1 MTIRK
6 SIGLSGITQLLI
18 FLLNFGSILVISRLL
33 TPEEI
38 GVFSVSV
45 GLLSFAHVLRDFGVG
60 NFLIQAKVIT
70 RDNLRSAYSVMLYS
84 SWTIAVLLYSIRD
97 VAANFYDQPGI
108 ADVLGLIAINFL
120 IIPFGAPVLTLLRRE
135 MEFGKVAVV
144 SIGNAVVQVFVTVM
158 CAQNGFSYLSMAWGS
173 IAGMVTNVLL
183 LMIFRPV
190 EMSFFP
196 TIKGIGEV
204 LNFGYKSI
212 ILAFS
217 SEAGNSAPDIILG
230 RTLGFSTVA
239 YYSRASGLIQMAVGQ
254 VVKVIYDVF
263 LPAFAK
269 DLREGEDPVRGYCKA
284 MSLMVSILAPMIAF
298 IMVMAEPLII
308 LLFGDQW
315 VPAVPIASVLSFYA
329 LISCPFL
336 LAGSALIA
344 AGQIAVVMRIQ
355 LVIQALTVSIFL
367 TSIWLPL
374 SSVILIQSISTA
386 ASIILHA
393 KALELYFGL
402 RINALWQSI
411 RGSYLLVLLSI
422 SPSLLLRVLSS
433 GFGFNISLTYIFI
446 LGVFSF
452 VCFWL
457 LAVYYINHPIK
468 SEIQKILGSLGSR
481 FK

>member
-1 MTIRK
+1 
-6 SIGLSGITQLLI
+6 
-18 FLLNFGSILVISRLL
+18 
-33 TPEEI
+33 
-38 GVFSVSV
+38 
-45 GLLSFAHVLRDFGVG
+45 
-60 NFLIQAKVIT
+60 
-70 RDNLRSAYSVMLYS
+70 
-84 SWTIAVLLYSIRD
+84 
-97 VAANFYDQPGI
+97 
-108 ADVLGLIAINFL
+108 
-120 IIPFGAPVLTLLRRE
+120 
-135 MEFGKVAVV
+135 
-144 SIGNAVVQVFVTVM
+144 
-158 CAQNGFSYLSMAWGS
+158 
-173 IAGMVTNVLL
+173 
-183 LMIFRPV
+183 MIFRPV